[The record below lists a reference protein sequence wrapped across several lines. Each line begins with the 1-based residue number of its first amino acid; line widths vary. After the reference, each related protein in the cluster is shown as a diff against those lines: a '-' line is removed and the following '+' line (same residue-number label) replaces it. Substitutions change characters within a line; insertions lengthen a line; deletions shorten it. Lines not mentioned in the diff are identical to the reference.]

1 MRRARLWISA
11 VRPAVIRCRTLN
23 GDAMTD
29 VQLILTA
36 LKVSIIESIIAFFIV
51 EMPVL
56 IQGFAR
62 NCRWWTVQL
71 IIHIYLL
78 YIYGRYNTR
87 HALITKMFQLWF
99 QCHRLAGL
107 IWNSRTSLDIK
118 WLPTHAMPITVWCQ
132 SRMLP
137 SSFRFTVSTVI
148 GDNLILVWT
157 YGCFQFWEHFSGSI
171 C

>member
-87 HALITKMFQLWF
+87 HALITKMFPLLISVSSVSGPYLKFTNITRHQMAAYT
-99 QCHRLAGL
+99 CYADNGL
-107 IWNSRTSLDIK
+107 VPVANAT
-118 WLPTHAMPITVWCQ
+118 
-132 SRMLP
+132 
-137 SSFRFTVSTVI
+137 F
-148 GDNLILVWT
+148 LIQVHCK
-157 YGCFQFWEHFSGSI
+157 YSYRR
-171 C
+171 